1 MSFFER
7 QAEARRASRKL
18 LWMLV
23 PALAGLLVAANLAS
37 VAAWFVLRIFGFG
50 DVLQFWPPAWFFAV
64 VTVVTVWYVA
74 MGTWDAINLVS
85 QGGGAVA
92 RYLGAREL
100 DPRSAEVNE
109 LRLRNVVEEMA
120 IASGLPAPAVF
131 VMDGEDAINAFA
143 AGATARDAVVVVTG
157 GALRELRRDELQG
170 VVAHEFSHIL
180 NGDIGLNMRLFGLL
194 GGILRIWLA
203 GQSVLERERRGR
215 EAQGA
220 NGKGNGL
227 YVLAGALLTLVG
239 EFGHWAAGRVSAAV
253 SRQREFLAD
262 ACAVQYTRNPDG
274 IAGALLK
281 LGRNREGGRIRHPYA
296 EHAAYMFFGEALPLG
311 HAAGAATHPEIQARL
326 AAIYGRPVNLSEIA
340 SKLAEKPAASA
351 QIVGTIAPEQVA
363 YAASLLARLPAGVQG
378 PLHDGEGAIV
388 AMFALVL
395 APEGAGRDAQLAAL
409 GARAAAV
416 AAAHAAIAP
425 LGAVARLPLVELA
438 APALRKLDAE
448 ARRDFLARFDAL
460 IAADRRVTLQEFVLE
475 AILRGHLEQAPVGS
489 TALRSLGGEARTLLS
504 LAAHASG
511 AGAEAAFARGR
522 EALGTEMALAAVG
535 ELNLPGVRA
544 ALQRLRELHPLQ
556 KPRLLKAVSAAALAD
571 GKVSVRETELLRAI
585 SAALD
590 CPMPPLAAVPA

>member
-7 QAEARRASRKL
+7 QAQARRASRKL

-23 PALAGLLVAANLAS
+23 PALAGLLVAANIAS
-37 VAAWFVLRIFGFG
+37 IALWYVLYLFGFG
-50 DVLQFWPPAWFFAV
+50 NTHDFWPPGWFFPA
-64 VTVVTVWYVA
+64 VTVGTAWYVA

-85 QGGGAVA
+85 QGGAAVA

-100 DPRSAEVNE
+100 DPRSTDVNE

-131 VMDGEDAINAFA
+131 VMDGEDSINAFV
-143 AGATARDAVVVVTG
+143 AGSAARDAAVVVTG

-194 GGILRIWLA
+194 GGILRIWLV
-203 GQSVLERERRGR
+203 GQAVLERERRSR
-215 EAQGA
+215 EAQGP

-227 YVLAGALLTLVG
+227 YVIAGGLLSLVG
-239 EFGHWAAGRVSAAV
+239 GLGHWAAGRVSAAV

-262 ACAVQYTRNPDG
+262 ACAVQYTRDPDG
-274 IAGALLK
+274 IAGALVK
-281 LGRNREGGRIRHPYA
+281 LGAGGRIHHPYA
-296 EHAAYMFFGEALPLG
+296 EHVAFMFFGEGLPMERMTSF
-311 HAAGAATHPEIQARL
+311 ATHPALTARL
-326 AAIYGRPVNLSEIA
+326 AAIYGKPVT
-340 SKLAEKPAASA
+340 LAEVASRVRNRPQAEKAPAAN
-351 QIVGTIAPEQVA
+351 VA
-363 YAASLLARLPAGVQG
+363 YAAALLARLPASVQG

-395 APEGAGRDAQLAAL
+395 APEGAGRDAQLGAL

-425 LGAVARLPLVELA
+425 LGAAARLPLIELA

-475 AILRGHLEQAPVGS
+475 AILRGLLEDAPVGGA
-489 TALRSLGGEARTLLS
+489 ALRSLGGEARTLLS

-511 AGAEAAFARGR
+511 AGAEAAFARCR
-522 EALGTEMALAAVG
+522 EALGTGMALAAVG

-571 GKVSVRETELLRAI
+571 GSVSVAETELLRAI

-590 CPMPPLAAVPA
+590 CPMPPLAAVPT